1 MVTVGDY
8 VVLTKPVT
16 EYGWFRSRELLPA
29 GARGVVVRTPLF
41 AGSYEVVFAIGVG
54 QMLRADV
61 GEDYFV
67 RVRDDGR
74 VSSW

>member
-1 MVTVGDY
+1 M
-8 VVLTKPVT
+8 
-16 EYGWFRSRELLPA
+16 RA
-29 GARGVVVRTPLF
+29 PLF

-61 GEDYFV
+61 GEDDFV

-74 VSSW
+74 VSW